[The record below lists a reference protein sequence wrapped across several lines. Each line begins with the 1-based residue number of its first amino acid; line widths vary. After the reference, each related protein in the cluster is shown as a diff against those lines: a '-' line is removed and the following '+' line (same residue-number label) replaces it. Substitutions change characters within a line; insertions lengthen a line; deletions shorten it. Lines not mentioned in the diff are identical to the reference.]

1 MPAHQPEGVLP
12 LLKPA
17 GMTSHDCVAKLRKIL
32 KTKKVGHTG
41 TLDPE
46 VTGVLPVCV
55 GRGTKIAQYMT
66 DYPKAYEA
74 EATIGK
80 ATATE
85 DAHGETVETKEV
97 PGEISAEQVE
107 TVLQSFKGI
116 IQQIPPMFSAV
127 KVNGKKLYQYAR
139 EGIEVE
145 RPVREAN
152 IYELKLLSHDRQFPG
167 PYPAFS
173 FFVRCSK
180 GTYIRTLA
188 VDMGRKLGY
197 PAHMSKLVRVAS
209 GPFQLKDC
217 YTFEEIET
225 AAENGTIAELFLPIE
240 KAIGH
245 FESIVADEEMERRIK
260 HGSVLPMAKEV
271 QNNRFA
277 VYNEKGQCLAIYK
290 QHPDKPHLMKPEK
303 ILAVE

>member
-85 DAHGETVETKEV
+85 DAYGETVETKEV

-116 IQQIPPMFSAV
+116 IQQVPPMFSAV

-225 AAENGTIAELFLPIE
+225 AAENGTVAELFLPIE

-260 HGSVLPMAKEV
+260 HGSVLPMAKDV

-277 VYNEKGQCLAIYK
+277 VYNEKGLCLAIYK

>member
-85 DAHGETVETKEV
+85 DAYGETVETKEV

-116 IQQIPPMFSAV
+116 IQQVPPMFSAV

-260 HGSVLPMAKEV
+260 HGSVLPMAKDV

-277 VYNEKGQCLAIYK
+277 VYNEKGLCLAIYK

>member
-17 GMTSHDCVAKLRKIL
+17 GMTSHDCVAKLRNIL

-85 DAHGETVETKEV
+85 DAYGETVETKEV

-116 IQQIPPMFSAV
+116 IQQVPPMFSAV

-167 PYPAFS
+167 PYPSFS

-260 HGSVLPMAKEV
+260 HGSVLPMAKDV

-277 VYNEKGQCLAIYK
+277 VYNEKGLCLAIYK

>member
-1 MPAHQPEGVLP
+1 MALKQPEGVLP

-66 DYPKAYEA
+66 DYPKAYVA
-74 EATIGK
+74 EATIGRS
-80 ATATE
+80 TTTE
-85 DAHGETVETKEV
+85 DAHGDTVETEEV
-97 PGEISAEQVE
+97 PGGFAADQVE
-107 TVLQSFKGI
+107 KVFDSFRGV
-116 IQQIPPMFSAV
+116 IQQVPPMFSAV

-139 EGIEVE
+139 EGVEVE
-145 RPVREAN
+145 RPVREAV
-152 IYELKLLSHDRQFPG
+152 IYDLKLLSKEKNFPG
-167 PYPAFS
+167 PFPCFS
-173 FFVRCSK
+173 FSVKCSK

-188 VDMGRKLGY
+188 VDMGKKLGY
-197 PAHMSKLVRVAS
+197 PAHMSKLVRVGS
-209 GPFQLKDC
+209 GPFELKDC
-217 YTFEEIET
+217 FTFEEIES
-225 AAENGTIAELFLPIE
+225 AAENGTMDELFLPIE

-245 FESIVADEEMERRIK
+245 FESIIADEDMERKIK
-260 HGSVLPMAKEV
+260 HGAVLPMAKGV
-271 QNNRFA
+271 QNNPFA
-277 VYNEKGQCLAIYK
+277 VYNKKGQCLAIYK
-290 QHPDKPHLMKPEK
+290 KHPEKPHLMKPEK